1 MAAEGKSE
9 DEVEAEANA
18 NCIIELGH
26 EDAVDRLTELVN
38 MNAVFLS
45 YQETVTSAEVWLSD
59 STPSAAEFMPN
70 GHKQRENLEQFIRD
84 STPYAS
90 HTFFQ
95 PLVNKAKDTLAK
107 VRLVLSKAPA
117 TLVAAAVPTAAVP
130 KSQGPYKVEAPS
142 FSGKPRDFHQFY
154 ARFSSIIDIHKD
166 SYSDGDLCN
175 ILAKAMDDREA
186 RRMIERYSSAGFD
199 EAMKQLK
206 SRYGRPAAVYP
217 QLVEE
222 LVARNR
228 YDNSQESMH
237 QILERSQLVLAAM
250 DKVNGKTTEQLTVA
264 LVVRDFDN
272 ELEKEWVKHLGDEDK
287 LPDMD
292 TLLEFIKPF
301 SHNLSRKKKVLSAA
315 AAPFRPAAAKSVP
328 DHQSDH
334 PKKNEEKK
342 YTPSSSVPSKP
353 CCAVC
358 KGRNHPLHLCQQFK
372 DATVQQRWNLVHQ
385 HKYCANCLHKSHT
398 VGSCASTYT
407 CRTCKSK
414 HNSLLHKDEEDKK
427 PAATVMVTS
436 VQPEAVESTSEDDL
450 KLPSGFINTALVSI
464 NCSGRRL
471 TVRAASDSC

>member
-1 MAAEGKSE
+1 MAAEGKPE
-9 DEVEAEANA
+9 DEIQAEADA
-18 NCIIELGH
+18 NSVIELGH

-59 STPSAAEFMPN
+59 STSSAAEFMSN
-70 GHKQRENLEQFIRD
+70 GHKRENLEQFIRD
-84 STPYAS
+84 STTYAS
-90 HTFFQ
+90 HTFFH

-107 VRLVLSKAPA
+107 VRTVLFKAPA
-117 TLVAAAVPTAAVP
+117 TLAAAAVPTAAVP

-186 RRMIERYSSAGFD
+186 RRLVERYSSAGFE

-228 YDNSQESMH
+228 YDYSQESMH
-237 QILERSQLVLAAM
+237 QILECSQLVLAAM
-250 DKVNGKTTEQLTVA
+250 DTVNGKTIEQLTVA

-292 TLLEFIKPF
+292 TLLQFIKPL
-301 SHNLSRKKKVLSAA
+301 SHNLSRKKKILSAA
-315 AAPFRPAAAKSVP
+315 AAPFRPATAKSVP

-358 KGRNHPLHLCQQFK
+358 RAGIIRC
-372 DATVQQRWNLVHQ
+372 T
-385 HKYCANCLHKSHT
+385 CANSSRMPQC
-398 VGSCASTYT
+398 
-407 CRTCKSK
+407 
-414 HNSLLHKDEEDKK
+414 NKDG
-427 PAATVMVTS
+427 TWCI
-436 VQPEAVESTSEDDL
+436 STSIVPTVCTRVTLWEVVH
-450 KLPSGFINTALVSI
+450 LPTPAGL
-464 NCSGRRL
+464 
-471 TVRAASDSC
+471 ASPNITPCYTRMKKTRSQLPQSW